1 MTRRPLVALAL
12 LAALLASCVAQ
23 IPNRG
28 LVPPP
33 PVHKNGL
40 ALWVIIS
47 TLCVP
52 GQVQHGNPSPCAL
65 VSLEG
70 GQEKGFVLLKDR
82 AGVSQYL
89 LMPTARITGIED
101 PKLLAPGA
109 TNYFA
114 RAWDERGLVSAK
126 LGRPLPRD
134 ETSVAV
140 NSIYGRSQDQLHLH
154 IDCLDAGVHEQLK
167 ALGRQIGTEW
177 SRTRIRLGKHAYWAR
192 RLDGEELRAD
202 PFRLLADTMPGAR
215 SEMGAWTLVLVGE
228 RGADG
233 RPGFYLFAGRAD
245 PAHGEDASGEVLQDH
260 DCGAPPAAKR

>member
-1 MTRRPLVALAL
+1 MTRRALGAIVA
-12 LAALLASCVAQ
+12 LAALLAGCVAQ
-23 IPNRG
+23 IPDRG

-52 GQVQHGNPSPCAL
+52 GQVQRHDPSPCTL
-65 VSLEG
+65 VSLDG
-70 GQEKGFVLLKDR
+70 GQARGWVLLKDR
-82 AGVSQYL
+82 AGASQYL

-101 PKLLAPGA
+101 PKLLAPDV
-109 TNYFA
+109 TNIFA

-154 IDCLDAGVHEQLK
+154 IDCLDAGVQAELK
-167 ALGRQIGTEW
+167 ALGRQIGPQW
-177 SRTRIRLGKHAYWAR
+177 SKTRIRLGKHAYWAQ
-192 RLDGEELRAD
+192 RLEGEELSAD
-202 PFRLLADTMPGAR
+202 PFRLLADGMPGAR
-215 SEMGAWTLVLVGE
+215 GEMGAWTLVLVGE
-228 RGADG
+228 TGADG
-233 RPGFYLFAGRAD
+233 RPGFYLLANRAD

-260 DCGAPPAAKR
+260 DCGAPKAKN

>member
-1 MTRRPLVALAL
+1 MTRRSLAVLAL
-12 LAALLASCVAQ
+12 LASLLAGCVAQ

-28 LVPPP
+28 LTPPP

-52 GQVQHGNPSPCAL
+52 GEMQKHDPSPCAL

-70 GQEKGFVLLKDR
+70 GQERGFVLLKDR
-82 AGVSQYL
+82 SGVSQYL
-89 LMPTARITGIED
+89 LMPAARVTGIED
-101 PKLLAPGA
+101 PKLLAPGV

-154 IDCLDAGVHEQLK
+154 IDCLDAGVHAQLK
-167 ALGRQIGTEW
+167 AVGREIGPQW
-177 SRTRIRLGKHAYWAR
+177 SKTRIRLGKHAYWAR
-192 RLDGEELRAD
+192 RLEGESLSAD

-215 SEMGAWTLVLVGE
+215 GEMGAWTLVLVGE
-228 RGADG
+228 TDPGG
-233 RPGFYLFAGRAD
+233 RPGFYLLADRAD

-260 DCGAPPAAKR
+260 DCGAAPAEKP